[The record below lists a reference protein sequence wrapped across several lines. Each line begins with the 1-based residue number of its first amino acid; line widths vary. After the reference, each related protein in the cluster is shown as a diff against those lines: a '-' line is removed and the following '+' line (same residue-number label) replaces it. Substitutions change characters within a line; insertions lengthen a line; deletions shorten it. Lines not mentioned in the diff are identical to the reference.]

1 MTIQEIAAKITKGE
15 TLTDE
20 EKNFL
25 GTYDPTKAIND
36 AAAAARKKAEQDAK
50 AAQEAAQ
57 KALAELE
64 ALKASA
70 DTGKTEAQKQLENLT
85 KQINALT
92 QENNATKERAAKIER
107 ANTLREKAKASGIV
121 LADGL
126 LSEKN
131 FYNLLESHVGSVDL
145 NDDDAV
151 SAAFNT
157 FKTENAG
164 ILKDPSKS
172 SGTDVKG
179 GEVGKSGKPLDKM
192 TTEEIAKEL
201 DGKIKY

>member
-1 MTIQEIAAKITKGE
+1 MDIKDILAKLSKGE
-15 TLTDE
+15 SLTDE
-20 EKNFL
+20 EKTFA
-25 GTYDPTKAIND
+25 GAYDPTKATND

-57 KALAELE
+57 KALADLE
-64 ALKASA
+64 ALKASS
-70 DTGKTEAQKQLENLT
+70 DTGKTEAQKQLETLT

-92 QENNATKERAAKIER
+92 QENTATKERAAKIER

-131 FYNLLESHVGSVDL
+131 FYSLLDAHVGSADL

-157 FKTENAG
+157 FKAENAG
-164 ILKDPSKS
+164 ILKDPSRS

-179 GEVGKSGKPLDKM
+179 GEVGKSGKALDKM
-192 TTEEIAKEL
+192 TTDEIKKEL
-201 DGKIKY
+201 EGKIKY